1 MKGKASLNIYK
12 KLLKYFY
19 TLHIDILSVQIS
31 REDTSSIII
40 KGLSFISPILFI
52 IYNCNYTFQIEILKN
67 LTGFDSISFIFNIF
81 LYLTPDAIVINIGK
95 AYALL
100 IFYYFLLSGTFA
112 CVLLQVYYMRI
123 NEKPMNILN
132 YMLNL
137 GFVLIFK
144 VFLMPIVSLLLS
156 AIHNRFWTKDDSQYE
171 IMAVGEISLVFLI
184 FFIVFC
190 GLYLVY
196 FIENAYKGRQG
207 KLFSCSN
214 HIGEVLWFINSWAM
228 SFSHVFLNK
237 NFIWINIARI
247 ILHGL
252 CLQYFINKHPYYN
265 NKTNR
270 ILAVVFCVNMLT
282 SMQFLLAYFLHNAY
296 TLVLWFLLVNPC
308 ISFIV
313 QGKVMNFNIKVQ
325 NKDLDD
331 IIDIEEDWELDV
343 YTLKFVEKYEFIQKT
358 ICSTDVCD
366 QIDELCDK
374 YENFIRNTRSKP
386 SKKKHVLKCL
396 FFIYINRS
404 EKAYYE
410 FFYSNFVPYSFFP
423 TIQLQKCRKILS
435 DFSVLEHFY
444 SSYFTLN
451 LKSKKS
457 DLKVCRNL
465 LSLCT
470 ELHENYSSLS
480 KIDKKV
486 TMLVYFLK
494 RSLRLYGK
502 LMKDYQ
508 NHESLE
514 MYGSFLTGVLN
525 DNKGLKYLNLAK
537 TMSSDLGNDNTT
549 CWILDSTS
557 GFCIFSIE
565 KHEQGLILEY
575 NPNFLEIL
583 SIQKE
588 IAPENILSIP
598 FPPFDKIAMD
608 IIYSKYLST
617 KKLTLMEDC
626 FRIVAD
632 CETLLMDIEVN
643 LLPIKWKK
651 KTCLLMSCK
660 RISEI
665 VILLNNDYTIVG
677 VSKNFLNVVLGYSN
691 RFTVPQI
698 MNKKI
703 HYFLPNFTKNYVENG
718 FFEYADM
725 NNGKMRISSKSI
737 KYKHWSFVVLII
749 SNIRGCLFRQTSML
763 KTIQRRHSLNI
774 IQFSDVHNEIFDSSK
789 IIENPEPKLMQ
800 NESTFDS
807 RKYEYEPE
815 SFSLSAR
822 SKKQNSDILR
832 DFEQKITLL
841 QLILVL
847 LYIFS
852 ILCIIGIL
860 LFLYFYLK
868 SFEEFNTVEKISYIA
883 SELLQISYSARR
895 LQLINSGFFLLED
908 QNYYRELLK
917 NSTSAMHGYLEEIQ
931 SSSLSIIKDHNPDF
945 TNDIV
950 TIVTLNMDNQ
960 IIEKINLIEALRK
973 IAINAETLA
982 TSEVWKNYEFLMI
995 YVNSVDD
1002 VLRHI
1007 IGCIEKISKNFHEE
1021 KDRIRLKLMLVIV
1034 IPQIILIGLFFTF
1047 FMPPLM
1053 QVSKIYKRVIK
1064 EILSIK
1070 RDMLIKTEK
1079 SSMRRMEVY
1088 HREIHN
1094 SKSTT
1099 RNRRPRIRD
1108 QWVYYTFLLICII
1121 GAYFALLNFLIT
1133 LPISSLHLDLEK
1145 YTNKDMLFL
1154 NIYIYSSY
1162 YWAWENN
1169 YSYYPNISYYTIQ
1182 ETYSIYPQIP
1192 ITISLLNSKIFNILH
1207 ILKENIKDL
1216 DIQNFLIESTCF
1228 NTGYCDNYF
1237 YNGLI
1242 GAIDDT
1248 VMEIEN
1254 WVKNNGKNEGI
1265 FGLKRMNNVIN
1276 AVVELQTMC
1285 EKYVAKKLDQSDY
1298 IKICIVLNFL
1308 FALSILVFYK
1318 GFLRMLFKKILLY
1331 AKVRIFFK
1339 IK

>member
-12 KLLKYFY
+12 KILKYFH
-19 TLHIDILSVQIS
+19 TLHIDILAVQIS
-31 REDTSSIII
+31 REDTSNSII
-40 KGLSFISPILFI
+40 KGLSIVSPILCI
-52 IYNCNYTFQIEILKN
+52 IYNCNYTFQLEILKN
-67 LTGFDSISFIFNIF
+67 LTSFDHISFVFNIF
-81 LYLTPDAIVINIGK
+81 LYLTPDAIVITIGK

-100 IFYYFLLSGTFA
+100 IFYYFLLTSTFT
-112 CVLLQVYYMRI
+112 CVLLQVYYIRI

-132 YMLNL
+132 YMINL

-144 VFLMPIVSLLLS
+144 VFLMPIASLLLS
-156 AIHNRFWTKDDSQYE
+156 AVYNQFWTKDDSQYDS
-171 IMAVGEISLVFLI
+171 MGVGEISLVFLI

-190 GLYLVY
+190 GFYLVY
-196 FIENAYKGRQG
+196 FIENAYKGRQSRF
-207 KLFSCSN
+207 FSCSN
-214 HIGEVLWFINSWAM
+214 HIGEVLWFVNNWAM
-228 SFSHVFLNK
+228 SFSHVFLDK
-237 NFIWINIARI
+237 DFIWTNLARI

-252 CLQYFINKHPYYN
+252 CLQYFIHKHPYYS

-270 ILAVVFCVNMLT
+270 VLAVVFCANMLV
-282 SMQFLLAYFLHNAY
+282 SVQFLLAYFLDSAY
-296 TLVLWFLLVNPC
+296 TLVLWLFLVSPC
-308 ISFIV
+308 IAFIV
-313 QGKVMNFNIKVQ
+313 QGKVLNFNINVQ
-325 NKDLDD
+325 NRDLDD
-331 IIDIEEDWELDV
+331 LANIEDDWELDI
-343 YTLKFVEKYEFIQKT
+343 YTLKFVEMYEHLQKT
-358 ICSTDVCD
+358 TCSVDMCD

-374 YENFIRNTRSKP
+374 YEDFIRNTRSKP
-386 SKKKHVLKCL
+386 SRKKHVLKCL
-396 FFIYINRS
+396 FFIYIDRS

-410 FFYSNFVPYSFFP
+410 FFYSSFLPYSFFP
-423 TIQLQKCRKILS
+423 SIQLQKCRKILS

-444 SSYFTLN
+444 SNYFTLN

-465 LSLCT
+465 LSLCL
-470 ELHENYSSLS
+470 ELHESYSSLS

-514 MYGSFLTGVLN
+514 MYGSFLTGILN
-525 DNKGLKYLNLAK
+525 DNKGLKYLNLSK
-537 TMSSDLGNDNTT
+537 TMSSDLVNDNTT
-549 CWILDSTS
+549 CWILDSSS

-565 KHEQGLILEY
+565 KHEQGLILEN
-575 NPNFLEIL
+575 NPKFLEIL

-588 IAPENILSIP
+588 IAPENVLSIP
-598 FPPFDKIAMD
+598 YPPFDKIAMD
-608 IIYSKYLST
+608 ILYSKYLST
-617 KKLTLMEDC
+617 KKLALLEDC

-632 CETLLMDIEVN
+632 CEALLMDIEVN

-677 VSKNFLNVVLGYSN
+677 VSKNFLNIVLGYSN
-691 RFTVPQI
+691 RFTVPQV

-703 HYFLPNFTKNYVENG
+703 HYFLPNFTRNYVENG

-725 NNGKMRISSKSI
+725 NNRKMRISSKSI
-737 KYKHWSFVVLII
+737 RYKHWSFVVLTI
-749 SNIRGCLFRQTSML
+749 SNIRGSLFRQTSML

-789 IIENPEPKLMQ
+789 VMENPEPKLIQ

-807 RKYEYEPE
+807 RKYDYEPE

-822 SKKQNSDILR
+822 SKKQNSDILQGL
-832 DFEQKITLL
+832 EQKIRII

-852 ILCIIGIL
+852 ILSIIGIL

-868 SFEEFNTVEKISYIA
+868 SFEEFNTVEKFSYLA

-895 LQLINSGFFLLED
+895 LQLINSGFFPLQD
-908 QNYYRELLK
+908 QNYYKHLLK
-917 NSTSAMHGYLEEIQ
+917 NSTLAMHNYLEELQ
-931 SSSLSIIKDHNPDF
+931 SSTLSIIKDHNPDL
-945 TNDIV
+945 TSDIV
-950 TIVTLNMDNQ
+950 TIVTLNTDALAF
-960 IIEKINLIEALRK
+960 EKMNLIEALRK
-973 IAINAETLA
+973 ISMNAETLA
-982 TSEVWKNYEFLMI
+982 ASEVWKNYEFLMI
-995 YVNSVDD
+995 YVNAVDD
-1002 VLRHI
+1002 VLRHT
-1007 IGCIEKISKNFHEE
+1007 IGSIEEVSTNFYKE
-1021 KDRIRLKLMLVIV
+1021 KDGIRLKLMLVIV
-1034 IPQIILIGLFFTF
+1034 MPQVILIGLFFTF

-1053 QVSKIYKRVIK
+1053 QVSKIYKKVIK

-1079 SSMRRMEVY
+1079 NSIRRMQVY
-1088 HREIHN
+1088 HRETHN
-1094 SKSTT
+1094 TKNTT
-1099 RNRRPRIRD
+1099 RNRRPKIRD
-1108 QWVYYTFLLICII
+1108 QWVFYTFLIICIL
-1121 GAYFALLNFLIT
+1121 GTYFALLNFLIT
-1133 LPISSLHLDLEK
+1133 IPILSLHLDLEK

-1162 YWAWENN
+1162 YWAWEHN
-1169 YSYYPNISYYTIQ
+1169 YSNFSDISYYKIQ
-1182 ETYSIYPQIP
+1182 ETYSIYPEIP
-1192 ITISLLNSKIFNILH
+1192 MTVTLLNFKISTILSH
-1207 ILKENIKDL
+1207 FKENLKDS
-1216 DIQNFLIESTCF
+1216 DIQNFLIESTCLK
-1228 NTGYCDNYF
+1228 TGYCDNYF
-1237 YNGLI
+1237 YNGLE

-1248 VMEIEN
+1248 IMEIEN
-1254 WVKNNGKNEGI
+1254 WVENNGEKEEI
-1265 FGLKRMNNVIN
+1265 FDLKRIHNVAN

-1285 EKYVAKKLDQSDY
+1285 EKYVSRKLDQSDY
-1298 IKICIVLNFL
+1298 IKICVVLNFM

-1318 GFLRMLFKKILLY
+1318 GFLRKFFKKILLY